1 MSSGTATGQ
10 DQEPGID
17 GEAMPTIRGATIPA
31 FSMVRPSSRLTA
43 IMLVAA
49 LAAAIAAWVVAYR
62 MAAAE
67 IEAGLEQSLIVTRRA
82 VESEVERFRTLPR
95 VVSEDAR
102 IRALIESPA
111 DAGKVAAANSYLERV
126 AGHSGVA
133 EIYVLD
139 ASGTTLSASNFREE
153 GSFVGINYGFRPYFT
168 DAVANGEG
176 RYYAIG
182 VTTGRPGYFLS
193 SRLDTADARGVIVAK
208 VDLEPLEKAWRDA
221 DALTAIADR
230 YGVVFLSGNPDWRYR
245 PLKPLDPATSARIA
259 AERTYDGIGVDAQ
272 SPILDEGG
280 LASGPGGEQTG
291 IGGGLDERLITRF
304 RSIEP
309 DGWLIL
315 SAANAEPARNAA
327 GFWAL
332 VAGLLGLL
340 ATGVVR
346 ALEQRRLFARLQGR
360 QTEMLERMVKERTF
374 ELARE
379 NENRRRAETEL
390 RAAQEGL
397 IHSAKMAALGRMSS
411 AIVHE
416 VSQPLAA
423 LETTLA
429 SAQALAGKEG
439 APQAGERMSAAR
451 GLIRRMQRTVKHLKS
466 FGRKDASALQ
476 PVNVDE
482 AVRNALDVTQ
492 PRATTAG
499 VAPVFEP
506 ASEPAP
512 MVLAV
517 AVKLEQVLIN
527 LVINALDSVEGRPD
541 GSVRISRET
550 EDGKVLVRVTDNG
563 SGIAPE
569 HLSRI
574 KEPFFTTKLSGEGLG
589 LGLSISIAIMQ
600 EFGGDIVFSEAEG
613 GGAVA
618 CVTVPLALETADQQR
633 TAAE

>member
-1 MSSGTATGQ
+1 MQAVSDHAVADSGEKARIAGETISTGP
-10 DQEPGID
+10 D
-17 GEAMPTIRGATIPA
+17 
-31 FSMVRPSSRLTA
+31 FSMVRPSGKLTA
-43 IMLVAA
+43 LMLVGA
-49 LAAAIAAWVVAYR
+49 LAAAIAAWAAAYR
-62 MAAAE
+62 LAAVE

-82 VESEVERFRTLPR
+82 VESEIERFRTLPR
-95 VVSEDAR
+95 VAGEDAR
-102 IRALIESPA
+102 IRALIENPA
-111 DAGKVAAANSYLERV
+111 DPARVSAANAYLERV

-133 EIYVLD
+133 ELYVLD
-139 ASGTTLSASNFREE
+139 ASGTTLSASNYREE
-153 GSFVGINYGFRPYFT
+153 GSFVGNNYAFRPYFSN
-168 DAVANGEG
+168 AMAQGEG

-193 SRLDTADARGVIVAK
+193 SRLDVSGSTGVVVAK
-208 VDLEPLEKAWRDA
+208 VDLAPLEQAWRDA

-245 PLKPLDPATSARIA
+245 PLKPLDEATRARIA
-259 AERTYDGIGVDAQ
+259 SERTYDSISLEAKA
-272 SPILDEGG
+272 PILDEGG
-280 LASGPGGEQTG
+280 LASGAAGDETG
-291 IGGGLDERLITRF
+291 LATGLDERLITRF

-315 SAANAEPARNAA
+315 SAATAAPARNAA

-332 VAGLLGLL
+332 VAGVLGLF

-346 ALEQRRLFARLQGR
+346 ALEQRRLFAQLKAR
-360 QTEMLERMVKERTF
+360 QTETLERMVKERTF

-379 NENRRRAETEL
+379 NENRRRAESDL

-397 IHSAKMAALGRMSS
+397 IHSAKMAALGRMST

-429 SAQALAGKEG
+429 SAQALAQKEG
-439 APQAGERMSAAR
+439 APQAGERMLAAR

-466 FGRKDASALQ
+466 FGRKDAAALQ
-476 PVNVDE
+476 PVSVDE
-482 AVRNALDVTQ
+482 AIRNALEVTQ
-492 PRATTAG
+492 PRAATAG
-499 VAPVFEP
+499 VTPLFEPIGKAPVV
-506 ASEPAP
+506 
-512 MVLAV
+512 MAV

-527 LVINALDSVEGRPD
+527 LVINALDAVDGLAAGRVVITRD
-541 GSVRISRET
+541 IAGDTVSVRVE
-550 EDGKVLVRVTDNG
+550 DNG
-563 SGIAPE
+563 GGIAPE

-574 KEPFFTTKLSGEGLG
+574 KEPFFTTKMTGEGLG

-600 EFGGDIVFSEAEG
+600 EFGGDIVFSSGPG
-613 GGAVA
+613 GGAIA
-618 CVTVPLALETADQQR
+618 CVSLPAAAREGTAER

>member
-1 MSSGTATGQ
+1 MSSDPVADSGETARIVAEQRLT
-10 DQEPGID
+10 DPD
-17 GEAMPTIRGATIPA
+17 

-43 IMLVAA
+43 IMLVGALVAA
-49 LAAAIAAWVVAYR
+49 MIAWAVAYR
-62 MAAAE
+62 LATVE

-82 VESEVERFRTLPR
+82 VESEIERFRTLPR

-111 DAGKVAAANSYLERV
+111 DPAKVSAVNSYLERV
-126 AGHSGVA
+126 AEHSGVA

-139 ASGTTLSASNFREE
+139 VSGTTLSASNYREE
-153 GSFVGINYGFRPYFT
+153 GSFVGNNYAFRPYFT
-168 DAVANGEG
+168 NAMANGEG

-193 SRLDTADARGVIVAK
+193 SRLDVSGSTGVVVAK
-208 VDLEPLEKAWRDA
+208 VDLEPLEQAWRDA

-230 YGVVFLSGNPDWRYR
+230 YGVVFLSGNQDWRYR
-245 PLKPLDPATSARIA
+245 PLNPLDPVVRARIA
-259 AERTYDGIGVDAQ
+259 SERTYDGIGIDEK
-272 SPILDEGG
+272 SPILDDGG
-280 LASGPGGEQTG
+280 LASGQARDQTG
-291 IGGGLDERLITRF
+291 ITAGLDERLITRF

-315 SAANAEPARNAA
+315 SAATAAPARNAA

-346 ALEQRRLFARLQGR
+346 ALEQRRLFAQLKAR
-360 QTEMLERMVKERTF
+360 QTETLERMVAERTF
-374 ELARE
+374 ELACE

-429 SAQALAGKEG
+429 SAQALAQKEG
-439 APQAGERMSAAR
+439 APQAGDRMLAAR
-451 GLIRRMQRTVKHLKS
+451 GLIRRMQRTVKHLKT
-466 FGRKDASALQ
+466 FGRKDAAARQL
-476 PVNVDE
+476 VNVDE
-482 AVRNALDVTQ
+482 AIRNALDVTQ

-499 VAPVFEP
+499 VAPAFEP
-506 ASEPAP
+506 SGDAS

-527 LVINALDSVEGRPD
+527 LVINALDAVEGLPD
-541 GSVRISRET
+541 GRVTISREET
-550 EDGKVLVRVTDNG
+550 GGMVSVRVEDNG
-563 SGIAPE
+563 GGIAPE

-574 KEPFFTTKLSGEGLG
+574 KEPFFTTKMTGEGLG

-600 EFGGDIVFSEAEG
+600 EFGGDIVFSTAPAG
-613 GGAVA
+613 GTIA
-618 CVTVPLALETADQQR
+618 CVSMPAASRDHDSER